1 MRRNGRIVGNEP
13 AIVVIAVLMML
24 VVPSASGQFREEAG
38 LVRDS
43 AVTRI
48 DDSSASDSIV
58 DATKPEAGEKM
69 LYLTGAALGFALFD
83 YVGYNLV
90 RNSDTGLP
98 IYRVVQVLTQL
109 GVSWLLYEKVGLPT
123 AIAFNLI
130 WWTWGLDAIYYG
142 YTELFNAGGS
152 WERRGAFRS
161 QILGNHCTWASW
173 TPVGISRGMDPK
185 KPIAGDTLIAQFLV
199 GAGLAVTISL
209 NF

>member
-1 MRRNGRIVGNEP
+1 MRRNRGIGGGEL
-13 AIVVIAVLMML
+13 AIAAIAVLMTF
-24 VVPSASGQFREEAG
+24 VVPLASGQFREEAG

-43 AVTRI
+43 SVTRV
-48 DDSSASDSIV
+48 DDFPAADSLAV
-58 DATKPEAGEKM
+58 VLQPGAGEKA

-123 AIAFNLI
+123 AIGFNLI

-142 YTELFNAGGS
+142 YTELINAGGS
-152 WERRGAFRS
+152 WERRGAFQR

-185 KPIAGDTLIAQFLV
+185 KPIAGDTLIAQSLI
-199 GAGLAVTISL
+199 GAVLAFTITL
-209 NF
+209 TL